1 MKVMKMDVLD
11 QIISVG
17 LFMNK
22 MSSLMKHK
30 ILSIAGSDSSGGA
43 GIQADIKTATSLK
56 TYIATAL
63 TCITSQDSK
72 KVYSI
77 SYLSTKFIKEQIEAV
92 LNDIKINAI
101 KTGMLGNSEITK
113 LISKIIQANA
123 KNIPLIVDPVMLA
136 TSGDS
141 LLKKNAIT
149 TVKKYLIPLAY
160 LVTPNIIEAEL
171 LSNIKI
177 QKISDM
183 ELAAK
188 KILELGAKNV
198 LIKGSHFNNH
208 NNKIYH
214 LLMDNN
220 YRKIIFSNIRLPVGN
235 IHGTG
240 CTLSAAIASFVAN
253 GYGLEESVKK
263 SNRFVYN
270 AIKNG
275 KKIGHGSLILNHF
288 YC

>member
-1 MKVMKMDVLD
+1 M
-11 QIISVG
+11 I
-17 LFMNK
+17 NY
-22 MSSLMKHK
+22 K
-30 ILSIAGSDSSGGA
+30 ILSIAGSDSIGGA

-56 TYIATAL
+56 TYIATAI
-63 TCITSQDSK
+63 TCITSQDSR
-72 KVYSI
+72 KVYEI
-77 SYLSTKFIKEQIEAV
+77 SYLSTDLVKNQIEVV

-113 LISKIIQANA
+113 SVSKILKTKA
-123 KNIPLIVDPVMLA
+123 KNIPLIVDPVMIA

-141 LLKKNAIT
+141 LLKQDAVT
-149 TVKKYLIPLAY
+149 TVKKYLIPIAY

-171 LSNIKI
+171 LSDIKI
-177 QKISDM
+177 NKISDM

-198 LIKGSHFNNH
+198 LIKGGHFNNK
-208 NNKIYH
+208 NKKIYH
-214 LLMDNN
+214 LLMDKNN
-220 YRKIIFSNIRLPVGN
+220 KKIIFSNNRLPIKN

-240 CTLSAAIASFVAN
+240 CTLSAAITSFIAK
-253 GYGLEESVKK
+253 GYNLEESVKK

-270 AIKNG
+270 TIKNG
-275 KKIGHGSLILNHF
+275 EKIGRGSWILNHF